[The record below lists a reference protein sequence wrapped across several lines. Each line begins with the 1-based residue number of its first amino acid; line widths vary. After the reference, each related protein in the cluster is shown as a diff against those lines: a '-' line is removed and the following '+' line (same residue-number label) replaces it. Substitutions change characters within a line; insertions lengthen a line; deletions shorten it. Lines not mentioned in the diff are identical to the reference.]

1 MTDSQPDSTA
11 SLPGAYIVALVG
23 FLFCAVVSIL
33 FNVMDAMIP
42 TPGVPQ
48 GWAPSIGAIF
58 GAAIWPVLLII
69 SVELMSR
76 TGWPDT
82 VFARIVRYGL
92 MGAVAVFAAT
102 ISYQHIREVLLSWRY
117 NELSSNVG
125 PLALDGVMVLAGYA
139 MVLGS
144 KANKA
149 KKTKRAAPKTGT
161 QAAPELPAKSEPG
174 PTFGDVFKP
183 LPMNPKPPVR
193 NRTNGIKPAQA
204 RRSAGPSTQDIVER
218 LRERGTTATKRAII
232 DEFSVGSKKAQ
243 EALNLLKEGDGDV

>member
-1 MTDSQPDSTA
+1 MTEHQNQA
-11 SLPGAYIVALVG
+11 ANLPGAKGVAWVC
-23 FLFCAVVSIL
+23 FLFGTVVSVA
-33 FNVMDAMIP
+33 FNVMDSFIP
-42 TPGVPQ
+42 PLGAPIGWTPGLWVIVFAATWPL
-48 GWAPSIGAIF
+48 ALIG
-58 GAAIWPVLLII
+58 
-69 SVELMSR
+69 SVELLAR
-76 TGWPDT
+76 LGWSDT
-82 VFARIVRYGL
+82 IFAKIVRYGV
-92 MGAVAVFAAT
+92 MSAVAVFAAV

-117 NELSSNVG
+117 NELSANVG
-125 PLALDGVMVLAGYA
+125 PLVIDGLMILAGYA
-139 MVLGS
+139 MVMGS
-144 KANKA
+144 KNGEA
-149 KKTKRAAPKTGT
+149 KPSSKTAA